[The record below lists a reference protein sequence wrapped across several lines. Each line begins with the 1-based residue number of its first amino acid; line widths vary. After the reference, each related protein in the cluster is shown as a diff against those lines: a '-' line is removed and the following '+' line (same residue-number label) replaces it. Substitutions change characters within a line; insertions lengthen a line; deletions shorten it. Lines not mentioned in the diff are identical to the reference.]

1 MIQFKNVH
9 KHFKDLHVINGI
21 SLEIKKGEVVVV
33 CGPSGSGKSTL
44 IRMVFYS
51 DEFFSEPALSVG
63 DKVKSP
69 AFGVGIVRE
78 IDGMAL
84 EIEFSDGKVRK
95 LNAEY
100 ARLEKV

>member
-44 IRMVFYS
+44 IRTVNQLETIES
-51 DEFFSEPALSVG
+51 G
-63 DKVKSP
+63 
-69 AFGVGIVRE
+69 E
-78 IDGMAL
+78 IWVHDTKKA
-84 EIEFSDGKVRK
+84 
-95 LNAEY
+95 
-100 ARLEKV
+100 ARTFCAGSNRTFRCRYLGYPSQHRHTVLPQDPSHY